1 MNIGVSSKTVKSQ
14 NNVIKKTINENDEK
28 SKNKKE
34 KKENATKSENKV
46 IRKSSKLYS
55 INIRNKINKKMKKIS
70 QNSRYKRNIYTLL
83 YDQIKSDV
91 TGINKEL
98 AVAKKLIMPYHL
110 LQRNRMRKEIL
121 INKNINLINAKDI
134 EEEEDTNNI
143 SIKRTDSKISIPK
156 IKNVNFTLNSFNPN
170 NNMINSARNDN
181 APKSLFSKLK
191 SNNYTPFLKARS
203 KTKLNI
209 IKSISD
215 NINKDSFSS
224 NNSKDDKD
232 EKYKKKNLPFI
243 TSDNFYEKK
252 YSNTDR
258 AYMNNNTFKRMNTFD
273 LFNNKSSFIKIGLDK
288 NQSHKRKKSLF
299 VNFDK
304 RWYIKNQFIYIKIDK
319 VLIEN
324 NYIQSQII
332 HDQYA
337 LINENVKII
346 VSKYIVDKELIN
358 KFNISTLSNQQS
370 ININLEESIGLMIEI
385 SYLLLEK
392 YENSL
397 QNFITQIIKREKKEK
412 FKIIDDEKKE
422 FGINITL
429 FTEASSF
436 FAVCYKSY
444 LILIQKDENYKI
456 KKSSFYKLH
465 QYFDRL
471 RLGVNKIVLDMKN
484 LYCWNNGQEKKLITE
499 CVQKIMR
506 IKEQKSII
514 QRKKKLDCHRRFG
527 AFRSGIDPFKYKGGI
542 KMILS
547 EDKEIIT
554 RINKALGKKND
565 KAHNFYSVKKFDIGS
580 KLVTDLMSYGTKEF
594 REFVISERIRRK
606 FYESENNEEEDDD

>member
-1 MNIGVSSKTVKSQ
+1 MNRGISSKSVNSQ
-14 NNVIKKTINENDEK
+14 NNLIKKAINENDDK

-34 KKENATKSENKV
+34 KKENAIKSENKN
-46 IRKSSKLYS
+46 IRKASKLYS
-55 INIRNKINKKMKKIS
+55 INLRNKINKKMKKIN

-91 TGINKEL
+91 AGIDKEL

-110 LQRNRMRKEIL
+110 LQRSRMRKEIFL
-121 INKNINLINAKDI
+121 NKNINLINAKDI
-134 EEEEDTNNI
+134 EEEEDNNNL
-143 SIKRTDSKISIPK
+143 SIKKSDSKKSIPK
-156 IKNVNFTLNSFNPN
+156 IKNYNITSNILNFN
-170 NNMINSARNDN
+170 NNTTNSARNDYMS
-181 APKSLFSKLK
+181 KSLFSKLK
-191 SNNYTPFLKARS
+191 SNSYTPFLKTRS
-203 KTKLNI
+203 KTKINI

-224 NNSKDDKD
+224 NNSRDDKD
-232 EKYKKKNLPFI
+232 EKYKKKNLPLI

-252 YSNTDR
+252 YYNTDR
-258 AYMNNNTFKRMNTFD
+258 DYMKYNTFTRMNTYD
-273 LFNNKSSFIKIGLDK
+273 LFNSKSSFIKMGLDK

-299 VNFDK
+299 VSFDK

-319 VLIEN
+319 LLIEN

-358 KFNISTLSNQQS
+358 KFNISTLSNQQN

-436 FAVCYKSY
+436 FTVCYKSY

-456 KKSSFYKLH
+456 KKTSFYKLH

-471 RLGVNKIVLDMKN
+471 RLGVNKVVLDMKN

-506 IKEQKSII
+506 IKEQKSVI
-514 QRKKKLDCHRRFG
+514 QRKKKLDCHRKFG

-542 KMILS
+542 KLILS

-565 KAHNFYSVKKFDIGS
+565 KAQNFYSVKKFDIGS

>member
-1 MNIGVSSKTVKSQ
+1 
-14 NNVIKKTINENDEK
+14 
-28 SKNKKE
+28 
-34 KKENATKSENKV
+34 
-46 IRKSSKLYS
+46 
-55 INIRNKINKKMKKIS
+55 
-70 QNSRYKRNIYTLL
+70 L

-91 TGINKEL
+91 AGIDKEL
-98 AVAKKLIMPYHL
+98 AMGKKLIIPYHL
-110 LQRNRMRKEIL
+110 LQRNRMRKEVL
-121 INKNINLINAKDI
+121 LNKNINLINPKDI
-134 EEEEDTNNI
+134 EEEEDTNNL
-143 SIKRTDSKISIPK
+143 SIKRADSKMSIPR
-156 IKNVNFTLNSFNPN
+156 IKNFNCAINSFNSN
-170 NNMINSARNDN
+170 NNMNNSARNDF

-191 SNNYTPFLKARS
+191 SNDYTSFLKARG
-203 KTKLNI
+203 KTKLNM

-224 NNSKDDKD
+224 NNSRDDKD
-232 EKYKKKNLPFI
+232 EKNKKKNLPFI

-258 AYMNNNTFKRMNTFD
+258 AYMNNNTLNRMNTFD
-273 LFNNKSSFIKIGLDK
+273 LLNSKSSFIKIGLDK
-288 NQSHKRKKSLF
+288 NQNYKRKKSLF

-319 VLIEN
+319 LLIEN

-358 KFNISTLSNQQS
+358 KFNISTLSNQQN

-436 FAVCYKSY
+436 FSVCYKSY

-456 KKSSFYKLH
+456 KKTSFYKLH

-484 LYCWNNGQEKKLITE
+484 LYCWNNGQEKKLITD

-506 IKEQKSII
+506 IKEQKSVI

-542 KMILS
+542 KLILS
-547 EDKEIIT
+547 EDKEIIS

-565 KAHNFYSVKKFDIGS
+565 KAQNFYSVKKFDIGS

>member
-1 MNIGVSSKTVKSQ
+1 MNIGILNKTVKSQ
-14 NNVIKKTINENDEK
+14 NNVMKKAVNENEEK
-28 SKNKKE
+28 SKNNKE
-34 KKENATKSENKV
+34 KKENVTKSENKN
-46 IRKSSKLYS
+46 IRKASKLYS
-55 INIRNKINKKMKKIS
+55 INLRNKINKKMKKIN

-91 TGINKEL
+91 AGIDKEL
-98 AVAKKLIMPYHL
+98 AVAKKLIIPYHL

-134 EEEEDTNNI
+134 EEEEDINNA
-143 SIKRTDSKISIPK
+143 SIKRTDSRMSIPK
-156 IKNVNFTLNSFNPN
+156 IKNFNFTLNSFNSN
-170 NNMINSARNDN
+170 NNNINSARNDY

-191 SNNYTPFLKARS
+191 SNNYTPFMKGRS
-203 KTKLNI
+203 KTKLNM

-224 NNSKDDKD
+224 NNSRDDKD
-232 EKYKKKNLPFI
+232 DKYKKKNLPFI

-252 YSNTDR
+252 YFSTDR
-258 AYMNNNTFKRMNTFD
+258 AYMNNNTFSRMNTYD
-273 LFNNKSSFIKIGLDK
+273 LFNSKNSFIKIGLDK
-288 NQSHKRKKSLF
+288 NHSHKRKKSLF

-319 VLIEN
+319 LLIEN

-358 KFNISTLSNQQS
+358 KFNISNFSNQQN

-436 FAVCYKSY
+436 FTVCYKSY

-456 KKSSFYKLH
+456 KKTSFYKLH

-499 CVQKIMR
+499 CVQKIMK

-514 QRKKKLDCHRRFG
+514 QRKKKLDCHRKFG

-547 EDKEIIT
+547 EDKEIVT

-565 KAHNFYSVKKFDIGS
+565 KAQNFYSVKKFDIGS

>member
-1 MNIGVSSKTVKSQ
+1 MNIGILNKTVKSQ
-14 NNVIKKTINENDEK
+14 NSIIKKGLNEKGEK
-28 SKNKKE
+28 TKNNKE
-34 KKENATKSENKV
+34 KKENAAKSENKN
-46 IRKSSKLYS
+46 IRKASKLYS
-55 INIRNKINKKMKKIS
+55 INIRNKINKKMKKIN

-83 YDQIKSDV
+83 YDQINSDIA
-91 TGINKEL
+91 GIDKEL
-98 AVAKKLIMPYHL
+98 AMAKKLLIPYHL
-110 LQRNRMRKEIL
+110 LQRNRMKNEIL
-121 INKNINLINAKDI
+121 INKNINLVNAKDI
-134 EEEEDTNNI
+134 EEEEDTNNA
-143 SIKRTDSKISIPK
+143 SIKRADSKMSIPK
-156 IKNVNFTLNSFNPN
+156 IKNLNFAVGSFNS
-170 NNMINSARNDN
+170 NNMYNSARNDY

-191 SNNYTPFLKARS
+191 NNNYTSFMKARN
-203 KTKLNI
+203 KTKLNM
-209 IKSISD
+209 IKSITD

-224 NNSKDDKD
+224 NNSRDDKD
-232 EKYKKKNLPFI
+232 EKYKNKRLPLI

-258 AYMNNNTFKRMNTFD
+258 TYMNNTYSRMNTYD
-273 LFNNKSSFIKIGLDK
+273 LFNSKNSFIKLGLDK

-319 VLIEN
+319 LLIEN

-358 KFNISTLSNQQS
+358 KFNITNLSNQQN

-422 FGINITL
+422 FGINISL

-436 FAVCYKSY
+436 FTVCYKSY

-499 CVQKIMR
+499 CVQKIMK
-506 IKEQKSII
+506 IKEQKSVV
-514 QRKKKLDCHRRFG
+514 QRKKKLDCHRKFG

-565 KAHNFYSVKKFDIGS
+565 KAQNFYSVKKFDIGS

-606 FYESENNEEEDDD
+606 FYESENNEEEEED

>member
-1 MNIGVSSKTVKSQ
+1 MNIGISNKAVKSQ
-14 NNVIKKTINENDEK
+14 NSITKKGINENDDK

-34 KKENATKSENKV
+34 KKENAKSENKN
-46 IRKSSKLYS
+46 IRKTSKLYS
-55 INIRNKINKKMKKIS
+55 INIRNKIDKKMKKIN

-91 TGINKEL
+91 AGIDKEL
-98 AVAKKLIMPYHL
+98 AMGKKLIIPYHL
-110 LQRNRMRKEIL
+110 LQRNRMRKEVL
-121 INKNINLINAKDI
+121 LNKNINLINPKDI
-134 EEEEDTNNI
+134 EEEEDTNNL
-143 SIKRTDSKISIPK
+143 SIKRADSKMSIPR
-156 IKNVNFTLNSFNPN
+156 IKNFNCAINSFNSN
-170 NNMINSARNDN
+170 NNMNNSARNDF

-191 SNNYTPFLKARS
+191 SNDYTSFLKARG
-203 KTKLNI
+203 KTKLNM

-224 NNSKDDKD
+224 NNSRDDKD
-232 EKYKKKNLPFI
+232 EKNKKKNLPFI

-258 AYMNNNTFKRMNTFD
+258 AYMNNNTLNRMNTFD
-273 LFNNKSSFIKIGLDK
+273 LLNSKSSFIKIGLDK
-288 NQSHKRKKSLF
+288 NQNYKRKKSLF

-319 VLIEN
+319 LSIEN

-358 KFNISTLSNQQS
+358 KFNISTLSNQQN

-436 FAVCYKSY
+436 FSVCYKSY

-456 KKSSFYKLH
+456 KKTSFYKLH

-484 LYCWNNGQEKKLITE
+484 LYCWNNGQEKKLITD

-506 IKEQKSII
+506 IKEQKSVI

-542 KMILS
+542 KLILS
-547 EDKEIIT
+547 EDKEIIS

-565 KAHNFYSVKKFDIGS
+565 KAQNFYSVKKFDIGS

-606 FYESENNEEEDDD
+606 FYESENNEEEDED

>member
-1 MNIGVSSKTVKSQ
+1 MNIGISSKTVNSQ
-14 NNVIKKTINENDEK
+14 NNVMKKGINENDDK

-34 KKENATKSENKV
+34 KKENATKSENKN
-46 IRKSSKLYS
+46 IRKASKLYS
-55 INIRNKINKKMKKIS
+55 INLRNKINKKMKKIN

-91 TGINKEL
+91 AGIDKEL
-98 AVAKKLIMPYHL
+98 AVAKKLIVPYHL
-110 LQRNRMRKEIL
+110 LQRSRMRKEIL
-121 INKNINLINAKDI
+121 LNKNINLINTKDI
-134 EEEEDTNNI
+134 EEEEDTNNL
-143 SIKRTDSKISIPK
+143 SIKKTESRKSIPK
-156 IKNVNFTLNSFNPN
+156 IKNYNIASNILNLN
-170 NNMINSARNDN
+170 NNMTNSARNDYMS
-181 APKSLFSKLK
+181 KSLFSKLK

-224 NNSKDDKD
+224 NNSRDDKD

-258 AYMNNNTFKRMNTFD
+258 AYTNNNTFTRMNTFD
-273 LFNNKSSFIKIGLDK
+273 LFNSKSSFIKIGLDK

-319 VLIEN
+319 LLIEN

-358 KFNISTLSNQQS
+358 KFNISTLSNQQN

-436 FAVCYKSY
+436 FTVCYKSY

-456 KKSSFYKLH
+456 KKTSFYKLH

-471 RLGVNKIVLDMKN
+471 RLGVNKVVLDMKN

-506 IKEQKSII
+506 IKEQKSVI

-565 KAHNFYSVKKFDIGS
+565 KAQNFYSVKKFDIGS

>member
-1 MNIGVSSKTVKSQ
+1 MNIGILNKTVKSQ
-14 NNVIKKTINENDEK
+14 NNVMKKTVNENDEK
-28 SKNKKE
+28 SKNNKD
-34 KKENATKSENKV
+34 KKENATKSENRN
-46 IRKSSKLYS
+46 IRKASKLYS
-55 INIRNKINKKMKKIS
+55 MNLRNKINKKMKKIT

-91 TGINKEL
+91 AGIDKEL
-98 AVAKKLIMPYHL
+98 AVAKKLIMPYHV
-110 LQRNRMRKEIL
+110 LQKNRMRKEVL

-134 EEEEDTNNI
+134 EEEEDTNNA
-143 SIKRTDSKISIPK
+143 SIKRTDSRMSIPK
-156 IKNVNFTLNSFNPN
+156 IKNFNFTLNSFNSN
-170 NNMINSARNDN
+170 NNATNSARND

-191 SNNYTPFLKARS
+191 SNNYTPFLKGKS
-203 KTKLNI
+203 KTKLNM

-224 NNSKDDKD
+224 NNSRDDKD
-232 EKYKKKNLPFI
+232 EKLKKKNLPFI

-252 YSNTDR
+252 YSNTER
-258 AYMNNNTFKRMNTFD
+258 AYMNNHTFSRMNTFD
-273 LFNNKSSFIKIGLDK
+273 LLNSKNSFIKIGLDK
-288 NQSHKRKKSLF
+288 NQSHKRKKSLY

-319 VLIEN
+319 LLIEN

-358 KFNISTLSNQQS
+358 KFNISTLPNQQN

-397 QNFITQIIKREKKEK
+397 HNFITQIIKREKKEK

-436 FAVCYKSY
+436 FTVCYKSY

-456 KKSSFYKLH
+456 KKTSFYKLH

-499 CVQKIMR
+499 CVQKIMK

-565 KAHNFYSVKKFDIGS
+565 KAQNFYSVKKFDIGS